1 MATEEDKKF
10 DAVLGGF
17 LVNDLRVRAGHLQC
31 PESDVLAAYHERSL
45 LPEEMNSWKEHIAGC
60 ARCQAVVSELE
71 ATDSIPLQVSEKEE
85 VLPAAAKPVTVAGID
100 RRAPPTMVPEK
111 SRVTSISRPVRWPW
125 LVPAG
130 ALAAGLLIWVA
141 WQENR
146 PAHRQAPAE
155 IKTAKVEPPPAP
167 VLSQPTPSSPSL
179 DKSGG
184 DQVATLYKD
193 QAAISGIA
201 SERKMQAGKSLKQM
215 ESDSRARLVAPQL
228 PVDRET
234 GARQDAVRD
243 SLAARLPEKKPAPDA
258 KAGVVGAAAETVVV
272 QSANTPAQDQPGQQN
287 IQAPQNSQ
295 ALQDRPNAQ
304 NAPGPY
310 PQGQVEQ
317 TRKEKS
323 ELSPRL
329 RRAASPPSPAPEP
342 PPPAPSAAFG
352 DTGAPKGLMAVAG
365 ASNLNLIV
373 APNRKIRWRA
383 GPAGRVEFSS
393 DGGASWSRQTSN
405 VLVDLTAGAA
415 SSDEDCWIVGR
426 AGTIL
431 LTTDAGLHWTIV
443 HSPLQEDLGGVRAF
457 DGLHAIIWNLGNTK
471 AFKTSDGGAAW
482 KPVAWQ

>member
-10 DAVLGGF
+10 DAVLGGL

-60 ARCQAVVSELE
+60 ARCQAIVSELE

-85 VLPAAAKPVTVAGID
+85 VLPAAAKPVTVAGVD
-100 RRAPPTMVPEK
+100 RSALPTMVPEK
-111 SRVTSISRPVRWPW
+111 SRVTSISRPVRWRW

-130 ALAAGLLIWVA
+130 ALAAGLIWVA

-228 PVDRET
+228 AVDRET

-342 PPPAPSAAFG
+342 PPPATSAAFG
-352 DTGAPKGLMAVAG
+352 DTGAPQGLMAVAG

-415 SSDEDCWIVGR
+415 SSDEDSWIVGR

-431 LTTDAGLHWTIV
+431 L
-443 HSPLQEDLGGVRAF
+443 
-457 DGLHAIIWNLGNTK
+457 
-471 AFKTSDGGAAW
+471 
-482 KPVAWQ
+482 